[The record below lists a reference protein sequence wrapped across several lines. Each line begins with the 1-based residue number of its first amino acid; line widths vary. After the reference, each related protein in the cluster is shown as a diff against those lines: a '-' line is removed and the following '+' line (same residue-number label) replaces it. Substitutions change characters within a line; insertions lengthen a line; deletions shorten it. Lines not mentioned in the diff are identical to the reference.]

1 MTSLNEGAS
10 SACSGGSL
18 ASAPSLSEAA
28 VDPPGTPSG
37 GGLAPPVRLEP
48 WMSRVAAVPWDRA
61 AASPSVDR
69 TSGPGTHLPIGVPSS
84 LTAMWACRRA
94 WARTQQQ
101 LELEVWPA

>member
-1 MTSLNEGAS
+1 MTSLNEGAL

-37 GGLAPPVRLEP
+37 GGPAPPVRLEP
-48 WMSRVAAVPWDRA
+48 RVRA

-69 TSGPGTHLPIGVPSS
+69 TSGPGTGLPVTVPSS

-101 LELEVWPA
+101 LELEVWPS